1 VAVAGQ
7 SDLDL
12 LPLGAG
18 NVFGFYQTAES
29 WAVCASVRDGKHH
42 FIKPETRSCGFFD
55 GSPPR
60 PKPGGSENVEFPHSS
75 SSPACHCYSFYCLL
89 AVHVLPKPNR
99 KNCHHKCLIYNVQSW
114 QGQQGKS

>member
-75 SSPACHCYSFYCLL
+75 SSPACHCHFF
-89 AVHVLPKPNR
+89 
-99 KNCHHKCLIYNVQSW
+99 
-114 QGQQGKS
+114 GT